1 MNAPGALAAEV
12 LTLESDGR
20 FERLL
25 ERGTVGALAL
35 FVIAAPHSIA
45 VTQAA
50 FVLGLLMWITRMIVA
65 RRPLF
70 VRTAVDLPLLVFVG
84 WTAISVATSLD
95 PMWSLSRM
103 RGVSLVLI
111 MYLFAANVPTR
122 RVAWM
127 LALALMLSVAGNLW
141 WTYLER
147 AQGRGVKVVTMG
159 ASPLKKW
166 GVIPGDT
173 ILEVDGKAVH
183 DLESLNAAFE
193 GDRSRELIPVRF
205 THGESDETR
214 VYRRGRVLREGTG
227 SDRLAVTIAPGRD
240 FRARAYFSHAATYAE
255 TLQIIASMIAAWVI
269 CGALQNRKWALWLAF
284 LLAMTVGALV
294 QTQTRAPIV
303 AFGLALPAMVLLR
316 GAGRRVLVGAGIA
329 TIVLFLAGGWFILR
343 GREVALVHP
352 TDESTQWR
360 LTVWREA
367 LPILAAHPL
376 FGIGPDAAKYRA
388 GELQLFDGGKLP
400 PGHFHST
407 PLQIAVDRGIPAL
420 IAWIAFVAMLLVSIG
435 RLARQQASREST
447 GGGDWRVTATVLG
460 AWGALVGFFASS
472 LVHFNWGDSE
482 PMQMAWAVAGIAFAI
497 ARIDRTEEASR
508 ELR

>member
-1 MNAPGALAAEV
+1 
-12 LTLESDGR
+12 
-20 FERLL
+20 
-25 ERGTVGALAL
+25 
-35 FVIAAPHSIA
+35 
-45 VTQAA
+45 
-50 FVLGLLMWITRMIVA
+50 MIVA

-183 DLESLNAAFE
+183 NLESLNAAFE

>member
-1 MNAPGALAAEV
+1 MNSQGALAADAV
-12 LTLESDGR
+12 ALESDGR
-20 FERLL
+20 FERML
-25 ERGTVGALAL
+25 ERGTVGVLVL
-35 FVIAAPHSIA
+35 FVVAAPHSIA
-45 VTQAA
+45 VTQTA
-50 FVLGLLMWITRMIVA
+50 FVLGLVLWIARMIVA
-65 RRPLF
+65 RRPIF
-70 VRTAVDLPLLVFVG
+70 VRTAVDLPLLIFVG
-84 WTAISVATSLD
+84 WTVVSVATSLD
-95 PMWSLSRM
+95 PAWSLNRM

-122 RVAWM
+122 RVAWI
-127 LALALMLSVAGNLW
+127 LGLALMLSVAGNLW

-147 AQGRGVKVVTMG
+147 AQGRGVKIVTMG

-173 ILEVDGKAVH
+173 VLEVGGRPVQ
-183 DLESLNAAFE
+183 DLESMNAAFE
-193 GDRSRELIPVRF
+193 GDRSREMITVRF

-214 VYRRGRVLREGTG
+214 SYRRGRVLREGTG
-227 SDRLAVTIAPGRD
+227 VERLAVTVAPGRD
-240 FRARAYFSHAATYAE
+240 FRARAYFSHSATYAE
-255 TLQIIASMIAAWVI
+255 TLQIIASMIAAWVV
-269 CGALQNRKWALWLAF
+269 CGMLGNRKWAFWLAI
-284 LLAMTVGALV
+284 LLALTIGALI

-303 AFGLALPAMVLLR
+303 AFGIALPAMVLLR
-316 GAGRRVLVGAGIA
+316 GAGRRALVGAGIA
-329 TIVLFLAGGWFILR
+329 TIILLLVGGWFIIR
-343 GREVALVHP
+343 GREVALVNP

-376 FGIGPDAAKYRA
+376 FGIGPDAAKHRA
-388 GELQLFDGGKLP
+388 GELQLFEKGKLP

-420 IAWIAFVAMLLVSIG
+420 LAWLAFVVILLVSLG
-435 RLARQQASREST
+435 RLARQLTMRESAD
-447 GGGDWRVTATVLG
+447 GGDWRVTATVLG
-460 AWGALVGFFASS
+460 AWGGLLGFFASS

-497 ARIDRTEEASR
+497 ARIERTEEAAR